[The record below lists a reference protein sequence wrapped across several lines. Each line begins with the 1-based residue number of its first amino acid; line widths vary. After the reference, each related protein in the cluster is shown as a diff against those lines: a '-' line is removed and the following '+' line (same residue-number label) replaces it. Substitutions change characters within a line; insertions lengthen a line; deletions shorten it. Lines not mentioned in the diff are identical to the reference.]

1 MKVVLS
7 SFSNVTLSTQRPVK
21 AVIGGGLAPKLT
33 LAQQKPVKAA
43 VGGTISPQITRA
55 LQNGS

>member
-7 SFSNVTLSTQRPVK
+7 PSKLTLAPQTPAK
-21 AVIGGGLAPKLT
+21 AVIGGTISPKIT

-43 VGGTISPQITRA
+43 VGGTISPQITLAQQRR
-55 LQNGS
+55 S